1 MNRNASIVLLM
12 TLCVLTTA
20 CSGKYEEW
28 YEPENHGDRPV
39 PVSVTF
45 DADSVA
51 AIDLRTLT
59 RDSVRLFN
67 PTITCEKPYT
77 VTYKVSV
84 YNTDRTDSVTLQAYS
99 GGRALREPVQ
109 ETLVWLY
116 GPGDRQREMAM
127 DITADIVV
135 EGVTYRGHA
144 DSIPLLIT
152 PAAQELAPVWWVLGS
167 HLGNGSWAN
176 DSSAIGT
183 SLLPMYANPLD
194 YRQLTYAG
202 WFPAGSELRILPIVG
217 NDQRY
222 IGGGDENGGQS
233 LQTEQMQGDPL
244 DNIIIGR
251 AGYYQIVVD
260 VPAGREPTVRI
271 ERLAGAQAAT
281 FTGMA
286 LTQPATPMTPFT
298 TVSGGENHDWIVSA
312 ALLADGDT
320 IHFSGEYVA
329 AADSTGTTM
338 ATLAAGGNAFPAG
351 RAIDSHHGTTAQQ
364 GNYLV
369 VFNDLLRTYRFIK
382 Q

>member
-12 TLCVLTTA
+12 TLCVLMTA

-45 DADSVA
+45 RADSVA
-51 AIDLRTLT
+51 PIDLRTLT
-59 RDSVRLFN
+59 RDSVRIFR

-77 VTYKVSV
+77 VTYKVNV
-84 YNTDRTDSVTLQAYS
+84 YNGDRTDSVTLKAYS

-109 ETLVWLY
+109 EAIVWLL
-116 GPGDRQREMAM
+116 GPDDQERELAL

-152 PAAQELAPVWWVLGS
+152 PRRQELAPVWWVLGS
-167 HLGNGSWAN
+167 HLGNGAWTN
-176 DSSAIGT
+176 DSSAIGV
-183 SLLPMYANPLD
+183 SLLPMYANPKD
-194 YRQLTYAG
+194 YSQLTYAG
-202 WFPAGSELRILPIVG
+202 YFPAGSELRLVPLVG

-233 LQTEQMQGDPL
+233 LQAEEMQGDPL

-251 AGYYQIVVD
+251 AGYYQVPLD
-260 VPAGREPTVRI
+260 VPAGREPTVQF
-271 ERLAGAQAAT
+271 ERLAASEAVT
-281 FTGMA
+281 FTSMA
-286 LTQPATPMTPFT
+286 LTHPATAMTPFT
-298 TVSGGENHDWIVSA
+298 TVSGGKNHDWIVRTA
-312 ALLADGDT
+312 ELADDDT
-320 IHFSGEYVA
+320 ADFSGEYVA

-351 RAIDSHHGTTAQQ
+351 RAITGTGGTGTQG